1 MYGLLVWGTMISK
14 AQQKRLYKVQNACVW
29 IIANKPKNF
38 GVDALY
44 KSFDVIRFP
53 DLIKQE
59 QYKLGYK
66 VSSKILPEPIIALF
80 DKKGGK
86 KCHPYSTRNK
96 NTPNIQKHT
105 NPQMNSSFLCQSVN
119 NFMQLPGITKK
130 CPNLSSFSNQ
140 IKKMLKY

>member
-1 MYGLLVWGTMISK
+1 MYGLLLWGTMISK
-14 AQQKRLYKVQNACVW
+14 TQQKRLYKVQNACVQ
-29 IIANKPKNF
+29 IIANKLKNF

-44 KSFDVIRFP
+44 RSFDVIQFP

-86 KCHPYSTRNK
+86 KCHRSNK
-96 NTPNIQKHT
+96 KQKH
-105 NPQMNSSFLCQSVN
+105 PKHPKAYQSSDEF
-119 NFMQLPGITKK
+119 
-130 CPNLSSFSNQ
+130 
-140 IKKMLKY
+140 